1 MVSAAPAQCCRQLA
15 ATITEPRPVCGVWGC
30 PGPHWDTHLELGITY
45 LRPAPPASHP
55 IISDVFLPESGEVT
69 SAPRTDPGV
78 TSTRVS

>member
-1 MVSAAPAQCCRQLA
+1 MVSAAPADSRQQQSRNLGQC
-15 ATITEPRPVCGVWGC
+15 VGCGGARART
-30 PGPHWDTHLELGITY
+30 GDTHLELGITY

-55 IISDVFLPESGEVT
+55 IISDVFLPGSGEVT